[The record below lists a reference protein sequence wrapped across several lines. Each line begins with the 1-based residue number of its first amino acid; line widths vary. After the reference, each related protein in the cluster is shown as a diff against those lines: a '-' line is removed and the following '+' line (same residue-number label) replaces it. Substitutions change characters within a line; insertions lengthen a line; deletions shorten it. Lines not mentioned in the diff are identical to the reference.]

1 MEDKQTETGAD
12 THTHTHTGEGYLA
25 RLSRCVGCCVCVCVC
40 SLALAS
46 LVRGCVTTGDAC
58 EAVPVLLAEL
68 QTGTGAAGV
77 RLWACVELSLR
88 LRLKQLI
95 TTIHF
100 YIHIIA

>member
-1 MEDKQTETGAD
+1 
-12 THTHTHTGEGYLA
+12 
-25 RLSRCVGCCVCVCVC
+25 VC
-40 SLALAS
+40 SLALAT
-46 LVRGCVTTGDAC
+46 LVRGRVATGDAC